1 MMQDY
6 RVAPF
11 IGSSTG
17 ALRPDEVARQFEALL
32 NISARDRPSL
42 VALVPVS
49 ISISPGCLGRLLGR
63 ESTRIQFDQLVMGP
77 IRDLESAPIGAA
89 GLAKSGPPTVSVSA
103 SPAAAAAPA
112 PSVGEG
118 PDAGSGPLGQI
129 AKIWHDL
136 SVKARLGVGIAAA
149 LLIWWLIPSGRVSEV
164 ERPQARAP
172 APLPP
177 SAAPTKRSQAPKT
190 APAADTVPAPAPA
203 PVAKPPAAA
212 APLGVPAAATRQA
225 TAPALSVGDSWVTDV
240 VDHQDARLNYRS
252 ERIVQSIDGG
262 RVVTSVRT
270 LKNNYTRT
278 IEYDGQW
285 GLLATRLA
293 NGATTTYAPA
303 LPYLQ
308 FPVSPGQRWQAR
320 IAETRAD
327 GTQRVHEVRA
337 VVEEWETVSVPAGQF
352 DALRIVLND
361 DISEGGVL
369 VSQGQ
374 DVSWYVPEVRRSV
387 KTEETS
393 LTPNTGERRR
403 RTIELVGY
411 TLH

>member
-1 MMQDY
+1 MQDY

-17 ALRPDEVARQFEALL
+17 ALRPGEVARQLEALL
-32 NISARDRPSL
+32 NDAARDRPGFA
-42 VALVPVS
+42 ALGP
-49 ISISPGCLGRLLGR
+49 ISITVSPGCLGGLLGR
-63 ESTRIQFDQLVMGP
+63 ESSRIQFDQLVMGP
-77 IRDLESAPIGAA
+77 LRDSDVAPIGAA
-89 GLAKSGPPTVSVSA
+89 MPGSRAPQSRAV
-103 SPAAAAAPA
+103 SPAAAVVPLPA
-112 PSVGEG
+112 SGKG
-118 PDAGSGPLGQI
+118 PGAGSSALGKI
-129 AKIWHDL
+129 AKVWGSL
-136 SVKARLGVGIAAA
+136 SGKARLGVGIAAV
-149 LLIWWLIPSGRVSEV
+149 LLFWWLMPSGRPPEV
-164 ERPQARAP
+164 ERPQASAP
-172 APLPP
+172 TPLPRL
-177 SAAPTKRSQAPKT
+177 AAPPMTSQAPKT
-190 APAADTVPAPAPA
+190 APAADTAPAPAPA
-203 PVAKPPAAA
+203 PAARPPATAAPPSLPPAAA
-212 APLGVPAAATRQA
+212 RQTA
-225 TAPALSVGDSWVTDV
+225 APALRVGDRWVTDV

-278 IEYDGQW
+278 VEYDGQW
-285 GLLATRLA
+285 SLLAARLP
-293 NGATTTYAPA
+293 NGATTTYEPA

-320 IAETRAD
+320 VVETKAD

-337 VVEEWETVSVPAGQF
+337 IVEGWEPVAVPAGQF

-361 DISEGGVL
+361 DVSEGGVL

-387 KTEETS
+387 KSEETS

-403 RTIELVGY
+403 RTIELVEY
-411 TLH
+411 ALR

>member
-1 MMQDY
+1 MQDY

-17 ALRPDEVARQFEALL
+17 ALRPDEVAHQLEALL
-32 NISARDRPSL
+32 NASARDRPGL
-42 VALVPVS
+42 AALGPVS
-49 ISISPGCLGRLLGR
+49 ISVSPGCFGRLLGR
-63 ESTRIQFDQLVMGP
+63 ESSRIQFDQLIMGP
-77 IRDLESAPIGAA
+77 IRDLESAPVGAV
-89 GLAKSGPPTVSVSA
+89 GLAPSGPPAVA
-103 SPAAAAAPA
+103 ESPASAAALA

-118 PDAGSGPLGQI
+118 QDAGSGPLGQI
-129 AKIWHDL
+129 AKVWGGL

-149 LLIWWLIPSGRVSEV
+149 LLLWWLLPSDRAPEV
-164 ERPQARAP
+164 ERSQARVP
-172 APLPP
+172 APPARP
-177 SAAPTKRSQAPKT
+177 AAPPMTSREPTT
-190 APAADTVPAPAPA
+190 APATDTATAPAPAPA
-203 PVAKPPAAA
+203 ARPPAATAPQSIPPA
-212 APLGVPAAATRQA
+212 APLQAAAPVFR
-225 TAPALSVGDSWVTDV
+225 VGDRWVTDV

-278 IEYDGQW
+278 VEYDGQW
-285 GLLATRLA
+285 GLLAARLP
-293 NGATTTYAPA
+293 NGATTTFAPA

-320 IAETRAD
+320 VVETKAD

-337 VVEEWETVSVPAGQF
+337 IVERWEPVAVPAGQF

-361 DISEGGVL
+361 DVSEGGVL

-387 KTEETS
+387 KSEETS

-403 RTIELVGY
+403 RTIELVEY
-411 TLH
+411 TLR

>member
-1 MMQDY
+1 MQDY

-17 ALRPDEVARQFEALL
+17 ALRPDEVARQLEALL

-42 VALVPVS
+42 VALGPVS
-49 ISISPGCLGRLLGR
+49 ISVSPGCLGRLLGR

-77 IRDLESAPIGAA
+77 IRAFESAPIGAA
-89 GLAKSGPPTVSVSA
+89 ELAPSGPQAVSA
-103 SPAAAAAPA
+103 ARAAVAAPA
-112 PSVGEG
+112 SLVGEE

-129 AKIWHDL
+129 AKVWHGL
-136 SVKARLGVGIAAA
+136 SVKARLAAGIAAA
-149 LLIWWLIPSGRVSEV
+149 LLVWWLIPAGRVPEV

-172 APLPP
+172 SPLPP
-177 SAAPTKRSQAPKT
+177 SAAPTMRSQAPKT
-190 APAADTVPAPAPA
+190 APGADTVPAPAPA
-203 PVAKPPAAA
+203 PAAKPSAAA
-212 APLGVPAAATRQA
+212 APLSLPAAATRQA
-225 TAPALSVGDSWVTDV
+225 TTPALRVGDSWVTDV

-285 GLLATRLA
+285 GVLAIRLA

-337 VVEEWETVSVPAGQF
+337 VVEEWESVSVPAGQF

-403 RTIELVGY
+403 RTIELVEY